1 MIINVILCMKLG
13 DVKLLY
19 YIDTSI
25 YVTVKDKSQIGTKTG
40 NKRRFKNFSCLF
52 LKTGMCHW
60 VSECICVFAK
70 DTETTTRIMT
80 KFAHIVLRLLGVHRK
95 ICKAIALI
103 INKISCMKL
112 GHVQTFISHWY
123 FNLGLGQKCIANR
136 SEEKVTKGGFKNF
149 KLFIFH

>member
-1 MIINVILCMKLG
+1 MY
-13 DVKLLY
+13 KLLY

-25 YVTVKDKSQIGTKTG
+25 YVKVKDKSQIGAKTG
-40 NKRRFKNFSCLF
+40 SKRRLKNFSCSF
-52 LKTGMCHW
+52 LKTDMCHW
-60 VSECICVFAK
+60 VSECICVFSK
-70 DTETTTRIMT
+70 DSKTTTRIMT

-112 GHVQTFISHWY
+112 EMCKFYILHWY
-123 FNLGLGQKCIANR
+123 LTLGLGQKCITNR
-136 SEEKVTKGGFKNF
+136 SEEKVTKRGFRNF